1 MYSACVDVHGSLAV
15 DTPSTDL
22 WLSRTVVQG
31 CLWPRSHAVEARF
44 RPRKPSRA
52 RASPVH
58 IHGPSGLSLNGVA
71 PILAATRP
79 HGLLDGARALETAS
93 PRRGS
98 CDWPTVGGLLLPRPP
113 CRVPRPR
120 LRLPTALQ
128 GPSRQKHG
136 SRKTITS
143 TPQCPS
149 ATACIPSPAGGGAPP
164 RRSARGQRPRAAE
177 GSAENG
183 MQKAVEKSAELI
195 QVTLISTMIQ
205 VTLIITSILC

>member
-1 MYSACVDVHGSLAV
+1 MAWHLV
-15 DTPSTDL
+15 
-22 WLSRTVVQG
+22 
-31 CLWPRSHAVEARF
+31 
-44 RPRKPSRA
+44 
-52 RASPVH
+52 
-58 IHGPSGLSLNGVA
+58 
-71 PILAATRP
+71 LAATRP

-143 TPQCPS
+143 TPQGPS
-149 ATACIPSPAGGGAPP
+149 ETACIPGPVGGGAPP
-164 RRSARGQRPRAAE
+164 GGPRRAARKTGKIRGTYMPGHSMTQCHSCE
-177 GSAENG
+177 APTVGCCCPLLTG
-183 MQKAVEKSAELI
+183 RPGG
-195 QVTLISTMIQ
+195 
-205 VTLIITSILC
+205 TSRRRYRMGKRARWAA